1 MSIFQGN
8 GFTVEFLG
16 IQPRSVPTSDTPPQ
30 NPPNS
35 ITNGP
40 AAKVTIEK
48 SGEVTTLFWPWGWL
62 PVANG
67 GDDGLQNVMYMAK
80 TFADKQVESFGL

>member
-1 MSIFQGN
+1 MAVLQGN

-16 IQPRSVPTSDTPPQ
+16 IQPRIVPTNDTPPQ
-30 NPPNS
+30 NPDSINS
-35 ITNGP
+35 APT
-40 AAKVTIEK
+40 AVVTIEK
-48 SGEVTTLFWPWGWL
+48 SGETVTIQWPWGWL

>member
-1 MSIFQGN
+1 MSTFEGN
-8 GFTVEFLG
+8 GYSIEFLG
-16 IQPRSVPTSDTPPQ
+16 IQPRPVPTGDTPPQ
-30 NPPNS
+30 NPDS
-35 ITNGP
+35 IHFGP
-40 AAKVTIEK
+40 AARVTMEK
-48 SGEVTTLFWPWGWL
+48 SGEVTTLFWPWSWL